1 MTSSRVRIAADSVCD
16 LPEEIVAALGIRII
30 PTYVNIGRES
40 IPDDGVSLDREQFY
54 RQLSTMK
61 TQPTTAAPSPGDAET
76 FFRSIIDDRAQHIVS
91 IHVPEKLS
99 GTLNAM
105 RLGAEALGAEALGAD
120 KVTLVDSGQL
130 TLGIG
135 FQVWAAA
142 ELAAQDAELG
152 SILNVI
158 ERVRRH
164 SRVYAIIDT
173 MEYLR
178 RSGRVNALVA
188 SLGGLLRIKP
198 IVSVGDGEVSS
209 IARLRTWKRA
219 EHRLRELTLA
229 QAPLDRLAV
238 LHIANRAGAEKFLDS
253 IRDIAPSDTL
263 VIETTPT
270 LGTHIGPGSIGVAT
284 LNKDWRR

>member
-1 MTSSRVRIAADSVCD
+1 MTSSRVQIAADSVCD

-30 PTYVNIGRES
+30 PTYVNIGRQS

-54 RQLSTMK
+54 RQLATMS
-61 TQPTTAAPSPGDAET
+61 TQPTTAAPSPGDAES
-76 FFRSIIDDRAQHIVS
+76 FFRSIVEDGADHIVS

-105 RLGAEALGAEALGAD
+105 RLGAEALGAG

-142 ELAAQDAELG
+142 EMAAQNSELN
-152 SILNVI
+152 SILSAI

-164 SRVYAIIDT
+164 TRVYAIIDT

-209 IARLRTWKRA
+209 IARMRTWKRA
-219 EHRLRELTLA
+219 EQRLLELTVA

-238 LHIANRAGAEKFLDS
+238 LHIANRTGAEKFLDS